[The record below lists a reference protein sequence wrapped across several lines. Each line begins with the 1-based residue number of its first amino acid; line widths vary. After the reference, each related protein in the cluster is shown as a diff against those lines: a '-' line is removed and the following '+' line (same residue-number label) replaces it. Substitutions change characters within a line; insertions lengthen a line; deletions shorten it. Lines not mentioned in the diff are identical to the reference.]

1 MVNSKLVSIIEVV
14 EVVQTRNNSDA
25 HRAFKIQQ
33 IIEIKKVFYFFFG
46 GGGFLGGYIKF
57 KVHDCA
63 DGFFL

>member
-33 IIEIKKVFYFFFG
+33 IIEIKKVFAQRAG
-46 GGGFLGGYIKF
+46 
-57 KVHDCA
+57 
-63 DGFFL
+63 